1 MEHLTLW
8 IAFWI
13 VTLSGGL
20 PTGHRRLSMDDL
32 NINSLQA
39 SLLCANNSN
48 FYTPSKVEGDCI
60 TAALECFQIEL
71 KGTVRVECE
80 YPEENIRQAVEFL
93 DFAIRQRSRDV
104 NATAASDSAECP
116 CERWPTTNITN
127 FLNAIEPLIQQIN
140 NEALIK

>member
-39 SLLCANNSN
+39 SLLCVSFFKLNTFTWFAKFGPVANSLM
-48 FYTPSKVEGDCI
+48 FSFVHTGKQFKFLYSIKSGGKCLFSD
-60 TAALECFQIEL
+60 L
-71 KGTVRVECE
+71 KSLSSLK
-80 YPEENIRQAVEFL
+80 YN
-93 DFAIRQRSRDV
+93 DV
-104 NATAASDSAECP
+104 LPYISF
-116 CERWPTTNITN
+116 I
-127 FLNAIEPLIQQIN
+127 
-140 NEALIK
+140 